1 MVDFMASVSSDTLCA
16 ITPIDPAHILYAEW
30 IITASHR
37 SDIKSEH
44 FNSFI
49 ILSVYVGTNNSP

>member
-16 ITPIDPAHILYAEW
+16 ITPIDSAHISEW